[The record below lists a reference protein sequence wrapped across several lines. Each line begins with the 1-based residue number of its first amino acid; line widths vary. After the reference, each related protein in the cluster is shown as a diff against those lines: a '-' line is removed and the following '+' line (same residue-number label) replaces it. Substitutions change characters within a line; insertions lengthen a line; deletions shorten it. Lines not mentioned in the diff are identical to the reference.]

1 MKISELTQISAIRRD
16 IKLPLSIAGQNM
28 SITLGQIIDGISQ
41 DVVPFSMIAPER
53 DNVQYLPGAPS
64 VNTGSVI
71 FDAVTNQFYLALG
84 FSSTVAGQVVKTWK
98 YYQQWNSH
106 DSYYTEDGA
115 IRTDCL
121 FVDSDGRLYR
131 YNGTTLMSAG
141 ITDEQATQ
149 IRLSTPIEVASE
161 EEMEQRI
168 AAGEFEDGQL
178 YFLAEEE

>member
-1 MKISELTQISAIRRD
+1 MKISELTQIGAVRRD

-28 SITLGQIIDGISQ
+28 SITLGQIIDAISQ
-41 DVVPFSMIAPER
+41 DVVPFSRIAPER
-53 DNVQYLPGAPS
+53 DNVQYSPGAPPANIGT
-64 VNTGSVI
+64 VV
-71 FDAVTNQFYLALG
+71 FDSMTNRFYLSFGMSA
-84 FSSTVAGQVVKTWK
+84 TVTGQLVKNWT

-106 DSYYTEDGA
+106 DSYYTEDGD

-141 ITDEQATQ
+141 LTDEQAKQ

>member
-1 MKISELTQISAIRRD
+1 MKISELTQIDAIRRD

-28 SITLGQIIDGISQ
+28 SITLGQIIDAISQ
-41 DVVPFSMIAPER
+41 DVVPFSMVAPER
-53 DNVQYLPGAPS
+53 DNVQYSPGAPS
-64 VNTGSVI
+64 ANIGSVI
-71 FDAVTNQFYLALG
+71 FDSMTNQFYLAVRL
-84 FSSTVAGQVVKTWK
+84 SATAAGQLVESWA

-106 DSYYTEDGA
+106 DSYYTEDGN

-121 FVDSDGRLYR
+121 FVDRDGRLYR
-131 YNGTTLMSAG
+131 HDGTTLMSAG
-141 ITDEQATQ
+141 LTDEQAKQ

-168 AAGEFEDGQL
+168 TAGEFEDGQL